1 MHDKHLKFVPSKLA
15 KTIFAKS
22 RGKDPSFLTTNGK
35 IINYFI
41 NEKNASQSGTLK
53 NKDVTSAH
61 IEISSKSLLPN
72 LVWIFLTALLGIFI
86 YFSIDNS
93 LIRLGSIAVT
103 SLAIFYFLYEHIA
116 TDTGVSIVITTHTAE
131 VRVNLGAGSK
141 QEEIGELVE
150 SIVVQNDEGSKTSPD
165 LSSRVFSPR

>member
-1 MHDKHLKFVPSKLA
+1 MHDKHIKFVPSKLA

-61 IEISSKSLLPN
+61 IEVSSKSLLPS
-72 LVWIFLTALLGIFI
+72 LVWILLTALLGI
-86 YFSIDNS
+86 
-93 LIRLGSIAVT
+93 LI
-103 SLAIFYFLYEHIA
+103 
-116 TDTGVSIVITTHTAE
+116 
-131 VRVNLGAGSK
+131 
-141 QEEIGELVE
+141 
-150 SIVVQNDEGSKTSPD
+150 
-165 LSSRVFSPR
+165 